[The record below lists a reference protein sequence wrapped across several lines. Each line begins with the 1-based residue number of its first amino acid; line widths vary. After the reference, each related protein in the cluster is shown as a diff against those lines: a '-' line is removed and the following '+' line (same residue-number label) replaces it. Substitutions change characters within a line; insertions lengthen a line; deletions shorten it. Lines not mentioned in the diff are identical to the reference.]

1 MGVSSE
7 PSRRPKAPSRRVATV
22 GLMAGIC
29 AALQVSAGVAPVVG
43 HVLSAVCTLPM
54 ALVSMTGLAPG
65 IACLITSSALVFS
78 AFPAEAPILLCMTGP
93 LGVALGVSMRTK
105 AGVKA
110 QILAGTLTLTAGM
123 VLLSKVVGIDPAGG
137 LTSHLSFL
145 TVAGAYVTFSL
156 FYSALWVMALR
167 RLAPRLLRLLDMS
180 W

>member
-1 MGVSSE
+1 M
-7 PSRRPKAPSRRVATV
+7 
-22 GLMAGIC
+22 
-29 AALQVSAGVAPVVG
+29 VG

-180 W
+180 WWLSTASLSRSMVSHQTGSLPGCRNQARRGLFRRGRT